1 MKAKSKT
8 TWKNLG
14 AEEDKPITLRTM
26 LSHCLKITAA
36 LGATALC

>member
-26 LSHCLKITAA
+26 LSHCLKMTAA
-36 LGATALC
+36 HGATTVC